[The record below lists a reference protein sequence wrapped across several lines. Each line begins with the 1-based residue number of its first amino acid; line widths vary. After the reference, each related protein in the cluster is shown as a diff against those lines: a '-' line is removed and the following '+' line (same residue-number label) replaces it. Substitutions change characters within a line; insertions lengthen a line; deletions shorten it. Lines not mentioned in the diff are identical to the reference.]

1 MNDYTFEPNMTLSE
15 AINNTN
21 IDIFWNPQTHNVY
34 FAYKKVSGK
43 NILLSQALRIDK
55 LRSNANKKP
64 FYNFFINS
72 QNGTKYILT
81 SEEFSEIHD
90 NSLTTGIE
98 SPIKSS

>member
-1 MNDYTFEPNMTLSE
+1 LL
-15 AINNTN
+15 I
-21 IDIFWNPQTHNVY
+21 Y

-81 SEEFSEIHD
+81 SKEFSEIHD
-90 NSLTTGIE
+90 VSL
-98 SPIKSS
+98 